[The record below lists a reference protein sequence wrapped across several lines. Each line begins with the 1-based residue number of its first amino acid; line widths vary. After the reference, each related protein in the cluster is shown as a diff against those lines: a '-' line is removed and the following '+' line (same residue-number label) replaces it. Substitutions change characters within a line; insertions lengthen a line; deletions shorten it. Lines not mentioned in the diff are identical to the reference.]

1 MDVYGGD
8 SPSLSPCSTIHE
20 PGPACSIYSTLAELP
35 FLHTVINKDSWRKI
49 ARCAAIL
56 FWVVYLVCGILLPS
70 FLRRPLFA
78 VIVWVDNLLF
88 LAACY
93 LENAFP
99 QTTYFLW
106 DRTIRRPQML
116 RQRLMIQPARR
127 LSETAGK
134 YLRRASESR
143 LGHIAVKISIYAD
156 EDIAEVLRVTADTY
170 EELVNRFLPPA
181 IQAGPYNSNPTQ
193 PSPENGV
200 LQLTALDVQAAEEH
214 ATHGGEVNLIDF
226 EVMETRS
233 PGAKAITLDQLS
245 IGEPNRDGRATIED
259 AVLERKSH
267 LSEDEGYASGEDI
280 TIPPVDAPEEWR
292 PKASQ
297 VPRVRSLLE
306 PFNAVD
312 ETYVPR
318 GSINPY
324 IQPAPLMLLTP
335 KPTVRT
341 QRSMSGNDAVFPS
354 KATFND
360 ILGLR
365 RQSQTGAEAKRLVSI
380 SVDAAARAHHHWL
393 RPCAACAKKAAE
405 EKPKKRLGKL
415 IAEEMQ
421 SSEDNKAADG
431 VYKRT
436 VHWVR
441 RQEERIKQL

>member
-1 MDVYGGD
+1 MDACTGN

-35 FLHTVINKDSWRKI
+35 FLHTVINKDSRRKF

-56 FWVVYLVCGILLPS
+56 FWVVYLVSRILLPS

-78 VIVWVDNLLF
+78 VIAWVDNLWF

-93 LENAFP
+93 LEHAFP
-99 QTTYFLW
+99 QTSCILW

-127 LSETAGK
+127 LSETAGT
-134 YLRRASESR
+134 YLRRASEFR
-143 LGHIAVKISIYAD
+143 LGNIVVKISTYAD
-156 EDIAEVLRVTADTY
+156 EDVAEVLRVAADTY
-170 EELVNRFLPPA
+170 AELVNRFLPPA
-181 IQAGPYNSNPTQ
+181 IQAGPHNSEPTQ

-200 LQLTALDVQAAEEH
+200 LQLTALVGQAAEEH
-214 ATHGGEVNLIDF
+214 ATNGGEVNEIDF
-226 EVMETRS
+226 EVTESGS
-233 PGAKAITLDQLS
+233 PGAEATTLDLYT
-245 IGEPNRDGRATIED
+245 GEPNRDSRATIED
-259 AVLERKSH
+259 AMIQRKSH
-267 LSEDEGYASGEDI
+267 LSEDEGYASGGDV

-292 PKASQ
+292 PKTSQ

-312 ETYVPR
+312 ETNVPR

-335 KPTVRT
+335 KPTIRT

-354 KATFND
+354 KTTFND

-365 RQSQTGAEAKRLVSI
+365 RQSQTGVEAKRLVSI

-421 SSEDNKAADG
+421 SSEDDKAADG